1 MELDFQLRVCTPI
14 PMDSKQSLTCKIEPF
29 WGMDCCCIESINPRQ
44 TVRIDHLSLGI
55 NGEFVCVK
63 ELI

>member
-1 MELDFQLRVCTPI
+1 
-14 PMDSKQSLTCKIEPF
+14 MDSKQSLTCKSEPF

-44 TVRIDHLSLGI
+44 TVQIDHLSLGI